1 MKVMGKKENNI
12 ELFVVFEGSKDECKK
27 VIREIKEN
35 RTENAKIANMMYDE
49 FKIF

>member
-1 MKVMGKKENNI
+1 MNE
-12 ELFVVFEGSKDECKK
+12 K

-49 FKIF
+49 LKIF